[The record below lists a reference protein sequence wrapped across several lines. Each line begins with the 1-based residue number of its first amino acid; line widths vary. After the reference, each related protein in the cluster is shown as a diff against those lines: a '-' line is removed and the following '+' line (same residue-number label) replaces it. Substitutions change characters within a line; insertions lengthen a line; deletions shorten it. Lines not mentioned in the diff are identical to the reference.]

1 MIYRN
6 RSIAIHKKL
15 SLSGILAALIV
26 ISLMAAVWLPTNK
39 LFFLAV
45 SSLFVSVM
53 IIKVDLASAI
63 TLYISS
69 SILAFLLI
77 PAKSIFH
84 AYLVFFGFYGIVKFL
99 CEQLKNFFKRW
110 IVKLVAFNISLLIA
124 YFFASFVL
132 TSEISVKLPIW
143 ILWIIGQAVFI
154 LYDLMYTLFIN
165 FYYERLD
172 KVIRQIFK

>member
-6 RSIAIHKKL
+6 RSIPVHKKL

-26 ISLMAAVWLPTNK
+26 ISLMAAAWLPTSK

-63 TLYISS
+63 MLFVATC
-69 SILAFLLI
+69 ILAFFII
-77 PAKSIFH
+77 PAKSIFI

-99 CEQLKNFFKRW
+99 CEQLNNFITRW
-110 IVKLVAFNISLLIA
+110 VAKLAAFNISLLVA
-124 YFFASFVL
+124 YFFASHVL
-132 TSEISVKLPIW
+132 TSEISVKLPLGV
-143 ILWIIGQAVFI
+143 LWIISQAIFI
-154 LYDLMYTLFIN
+154 LYDLTYTLFIN

-172 KVIRQIFK
+172 KVVRQIFK